1 MPHILRRSR
10 KTTTTET
17 WTIVWS
23 KEGLSASGEMPAELP
38 LPDQLSAPA
47 EPPALPEPP
56 TTDDVDTHSD
66 QASREEQ

>member
-23 KEGLSASGEMPAELP
+23 EEGLSASGEMPAELSP
-38 LPDQLSAPA
+38 PDR
-47 EPPALPEPP
+47 PPALPEPSA
-56 TTDDVDTHSD
+56 TDDVDTHSD
-66 QASREEQ
+66 QTAREEQ